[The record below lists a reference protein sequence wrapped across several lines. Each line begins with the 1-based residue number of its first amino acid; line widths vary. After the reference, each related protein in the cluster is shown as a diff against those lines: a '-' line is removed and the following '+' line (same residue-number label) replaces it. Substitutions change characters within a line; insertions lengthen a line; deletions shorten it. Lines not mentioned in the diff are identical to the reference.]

1 MQKHSRGKPRDS
13 SSRNQPRE
21 KKPKRQETTLPV
33 QSHNGEWPDSRHP
46 TATETHATA
55 NHRPP
60 IDETSPTTATTSPTT
75 ADPTSSKPR
84 LPQGRLTTATQ
95 NHNGDQMESPAKNPA
110 CNGYTTANGLITAD
124 PTSELLRLITCLRE
138 ATRATPTI
146 TTHATTATTSPTT
159 ADPTSTKPHRMLT
172 IDARGST
179 YTSVG
184 GSRAEPPVFS
194 KLASHQATFV
204 AARDSMPRRSAKQ
217 TSRPP

>member
-1 MQKHSRGKPRDS
+1 VRKSLNGKRRPYQYKATTANGQIHAIPPLLRRTQQQITAHRSMKPRPQ
-13 SSRNQPRE
+13 RLLHRLQRL
-21 KKPKRQETTLPV
+21 TLPV
-33 QSHNGEWPDSRHP
+33 QSHAYLKEDSRLP
-46 TATETHATA
+46 
-55 NHRPP
+55 HR
-60 IDETSPTTATTSPTT
+60 TTTAT
-75 ADPTSSKPR
+75 R
-84 LPQGRLTTATQ
+84 W
-95 NHNGDQMESPAKNPA
+95 NHQQKNPA